1 MARLSQLFMP
11 REREFYDL
19 FEEAAANIVRA
30 AAMLEEMLESWPE
43 KPELA
48 REILIAEQE
57 GDRITHDIIHKLY
70 ATFVTPID
78 REDILALASGLDDIL
93 DFTEEVA
100 DFLGLYRIE
109 APMDQAIELAKVLHQ
124 ASRQVAEALP
134 RLRNQDDVS
143 HYVVEIHR
151 LENDGDRI
159 ERQALASLFER
170 AVDPMAVIRW
180 KDIFERLES
189 AVDATEQVA
198 NTIQGI
204 VLKNS

>member
-43 KPELA
+43 KAELA

-70 ATFVTPID
+70 GTFVTPID

-134 RLRNQDDVS
+134 RLRSQEDVS

-151 LENDGDRI
+151 LENDGDRL
-159 ERQALASLFER
+159 ERLALASLFER
-170 AVDPMAVIRW
+170 AVDPMMVIRW

-198 NTIQGI
+198 NTLQGI